1 MNGWAGYL
9 VTGEKVNIFTLF
21 WCHPLHIHAPPWLA
35 HLTVPAP
42 ILTLQ
47 PRMGRL
53 CSQCLPLFRPRTSP
67 QLSFLAPADIKLQC
81 LFWQQPAC
89 VLGLFDWKAKYSDCR
104 KKHDLGLAAA
114 RRKNLTGGE
123 AGNWESFTQIITSLQ
138 HPLEMDT
145 PDSPDTS
152 SVAKGIRNQWHYSL

>member
-21 WCHPLHIHAPPWLA
+21 WCHPLHIHAPSWLA

-104 KKHDLGLAAA
+104 KKHDLGPGCGEEEKPD
-114 RRKNLTGGE
+114 RRRGGKLGIVHSNHHIAPAPAIQGHRVEGSKNL
-123 AGNWESFTQIITSLQ
+123 WSSKSYIFHSF
-138 HPLEMDT
+138 
-145 PDSPDTS
+145 
-152 SVAKGIRNQWHYSL
+152 